1 MTAMPMSCPKPVSQ
15 PTIQRLALVVEDDRR
30 MRAAMIDM
38 LRSLGYHTLEAAS
51 GFEAIRLAAQFRP
64 ALVVIDGLLPNMHGL
79 EVSRFIRN
87 SDSSYAPRVIIVTGI
102 YRNIRYRNEARL
114 KYGIED
120 YLVKPITREALV
132 TALGEEA
139 QS

>member
-1 MTAMPMSCPKPVSQ
+1 MSAMPLTCPEPVSQ
-15 PTIQRLALVVEDDRR
+15 PTIQRLALVVEDERR
-30 MRAAMIDM
+30 MRATMIEM

-64 ALVVIDGLLPNMHGL
+64 ALVVMDSLLPNMHGL

-87 SDSSYAPRVIIVTGI
+87 ADSSYTPRIIVVTGI

-120 YLVKPITREALV
+120 YLVKPVTREALAA
-132 TALGEEA
+132 ALGEEA
-139 QS
+139 RS

>member
-1 MTAMPMSCPKPVSQ
+1 MSSMAMALPEPASS

-30 MRAAMIDM
+30 MRASMIEL
-38 LRSLGYHTLEAAS
+38 LRGLGYHTLEAGG

-64 ALVVIDGLLPNMHGL
+64 AVVVIDGLLPNMHGL

-87 SDSSYAPRVIIVTGI
+87 ADRTYSPRIIVVTGI

-120 YLVKPITREALV
+120 YLVKPVTREALAL
-132 TALGEEA
+132 ALGEKVA
-139 QS
+139 P